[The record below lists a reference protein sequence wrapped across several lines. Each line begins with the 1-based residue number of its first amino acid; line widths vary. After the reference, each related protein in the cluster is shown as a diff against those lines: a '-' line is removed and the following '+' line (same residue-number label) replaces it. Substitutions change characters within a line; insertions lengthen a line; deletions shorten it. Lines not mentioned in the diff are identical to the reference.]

1 MKITGKVTEIC
12 PSEKTP
18 NGQHE
23 SMEIVVETVSGEYPE
38 SMAVK
43 FWNKEIEKLSNLSE
57 GMQVG
62 FDLKAK
68 VNKGNNGKNYNNLS
82 GRNLYIVV
90 KANIEYIQQGAI
102 SNKDPEDLP
111 F

>member
-23 SMEIVVETVSGEYPE
+23 SVEIVVETVSGEYPE

-68 VNKGNNGKNYNNLS
+68 VTTIYLDVICILLLS
-82 GRNLYIVV
+82 PILNIFS
-90 KANIEYIQQGAI
+90 KARSQIKIQKI
-102 SNKDPEDLP
+102 YHFSYD
-111 F
+111 